1 MIKILKGVIN
11 LKIAIGADHAGFDYK
26 QKVVKYLQEKKYEVM
41 DFGTDS
47 SEATDY
53 PDFAVLVGKAVAL
66 KKVDF
71 GILICGTGIGM
82 SIAANKVKGVRA
94 AVVSH
99 RFTAE
104 SAKTH
109 NHANVIT
116 FGSRVNTIEEVIE
129 FLEVFMNA
137 SYSNEA
143 RHLSRVDKI
152 GKYEEL

>member
-1 MIKILKGVIN
+1 M
-11 LKIAIGADHAGFDYK
+11 KIAIGADHAGFDYK

-53 PDFAVLVGKAVAL
+53 PDYAVLVGKAVAL

-71 GILICGTGIGM
+71 GILVCGTGIGM

-94 AVVSH
+94 AVVSNS
-99 RFTAE
+99 FTAE
-104 SAKTH
+104 SSKTH

-129 FLEVFMNA
+129 FLEIFMNA
-137 SYSNEA
+137 SYSSEE

-152 GKYEEL
+152 GKYEDL